1 MVEQALERQTP
12 AEVAEG
18 SSGRRFSL
26 GDLVFSGFF
35 AGLVLASLLVMGF
48 GLVAVAAG
56 YSPGLHDRLHDLGF
70 GEGVVARVAQGMG
83 DAAHDPH
90 PWAGL
95 AIDYLFSGFNL
106 VLAGILLRLRPRDW
120 TARLLAVG
128 MVGTAAV
135 FNLQAAG
142 VYHAMPKT
150 VLESTLFS
158 AHRLIAGD
166 AYIAAL
172 LLFPDGHLIP
182 RWRRPA
188 KLLLYLPFALIIAW
202 LSFRPESLEEVTTT
216 VSLITFFGLLTP
228 MSAVAAQLYR
238 MRHPHSPE
246 ERQQSK
252 LLFWALT
259 PALVIG
265 LFVLAQGLSFVA
277 QDEFAGRPQELP
289 LLIFRIFQPVFTLIP
304 VALFIGLLKYRLWN
318 IEKILSRTL
327 AYGVLAAFVGLVYV
341 GVVVGVGRLIGAAS
355 SNLALSVLATGTIA
369 VAFQPVR
376 EKVERLANRLVYGR
390 RATPYEVLSEFSTK
404 MASTSMS
411 GDLLRDLAR
420 SLVEG
425 TGAISAR
432 VWLDTGDSPR
442 LAAAYPDEASADAA
456 AGTEQV
462 VDVVHRGEKLG
473 SLSIVKR
480 EGEALSSEESDLL
493 ANLASQ
499 AGIVLR
505 NLKLNAELLERLDEL
520 QASRKRVLAAQY
532 KARRQLERDLHDG
545 AQQQLVALKVKL
557 SLAERIATEEKVK
570 GFLSQLQ
577 HDADDTLQ
585 TLRDLARGIYPPLLA
600 EKGLAVALT
609 AQANKSPLD
618 VTVTGEVGRYGQEV
632 EAAVYF
638 CCLEALQNVAK
649 YAGPCKVVIS
659 LASDESGLSFEVRDD
674 GAGFESDR
682 VAPGHGLENMAD
694 RMDALGGTLTV
705 TSKPGE
711 GTVVR
716 GRAPVRAMEPV
727 A

>member
-1 MVEQALERQTP
+1 MVDQALKAQRTQTP
-12 AEVAEG
+12 EASAR
-18 SSGRRFSL
+18 RRFTV
-26 GDLVFSGFF
+26 GDLIFSGFF
-35 AGLVLASLLVMGF
+35 AGLVGASLLVMSF
-48 GLVAVAAG
+48 GIIAVVAGGSA
-56 YSPGLHDRLHDLGF
+56 GLHDRLHDVGF

-90 PWAGL
+90 PPVGL
-95 AIDYLFSGFNL
+95 AIDYLFSAFNL
-106 VLAGILLRLRPRDW
+106 VLAAVLLRLRPRDW

-142 VYHAMPKT
+142 VYHSMPKT

-188 KLLLYLPFALIIAW
+188 KVLLYAPFALLLAW
-202 LSFRPESLEEVTTT
+202 FSFRPESLEEVTTT
-216 VSLITFFGLLTP
+216 VSLIAFFGLLTP
-228 MSAVAAQLYR
+228 TAAVVAQLYR

-246 ERQQSK
+246 EHQQSK

-265 LFVLAQGLSFVA
+265 LFVLFQGIRFVV
-277 QDEFAGRPQELP
+277 QDDFAGRPQELP
-289 LLIFRIFQPVFTLIP
+289 LVIFRIFQPVFTLIP
-304 VALFIGLLKYRLWN
+304 IALFIGLLKYRLWN
-318 IEKILSRTL
+318 IDKVLSRTL
-327 AYGVLAAFVGLVYV
+327 AYGVLAAFVGVVYV
-341 GVVVGVGRLIGAAS
+341 GVVVGAGRLVGSAS
-355 SNLALSVLATGTIA
+355 SNLALSVLATGLIA

-376 EKVERLANRLVYGR
+376 EKVEHLANRLVYGR

-404 MASTSMS
+404 MGSTSLS
-411 GDLLRDLAR
+411 GDLLREMAR
-420 SLVEG
+420 SLAEG

-432 VWLDTGDSPR
+432 VWLEGPGGPQ
-442 LAAAYPDEASADAA
+442 LAAAYPDESPDDSAA
-456 AGTEQV
+456 ASEQV

-473 SLSIVKR
+473 SLALTKR
-480 EGEALSSEESDLL
+480 QGEPLSSEESDLV

-499 AGIVLR
+499 AGIVMR

-557 SLAERIATEEKVK
+557 SLAERIATEDKVK

-577 HDADDTLQ
+577 RDADDTLQ

-600 EKGLAVALT
+600 EKGLVVALT

-618 VTVTGEVGRYGQEV
+618 VTVEGEIGRYGQEV

-649 YAGPCKVVIS
+649 YAGPCRVVIS
-659 LASDESGLSFEVRDD
+659 LASDHDSLTFEVRDD
-674 GAGFESDR
+674 GAGFDSDK
-682 VAPGHGLENMAD
+682 VARGSGLENMAD

-705 TSKPGE
+705 TSTPGG

-716 GRAPVRAMEPV
+716 GRAPVRALEPV
-727 A
+727 P